1 MGQGQSLT
9 TSADPLVQRQGSCR
23 AASDGKQR
31 WCYPRSRPCNLG
43 YSPEESNGHSHTQAT
58 RVSSSTAQACLH
70 PQAKRQ
76 KTSSGHS
83 DASFILPSLPGAF
96 GIPCRCESAELTH
109 AASTVAYFPRVDE
122 SPVVSNGAESAC
134 AALR

>member
-1 MGQGQSLT
+1 MDASSRSLH
-9 TSADPLVQRQGSCR
+9 REEKG
-23 AASDGKQR
+23 
-31 WCYPRSRPCNLG
+31 RP
-43 YSPEESNGHSHTQAT
+43 EAF
-58 RVSSSTAQACLH
+58 RVT
-70 PQAKRQ
+70 
-76 KTSSGHS
+76 

-109 AASTVAYFPRVDE
+109 AASTVPYFPRVDE